1 MKKAAILTAIM
12 ILTAPVA
19 VNAKHHLKGAVAG
32 AAAGHMVGHGHA
44 VAGAAA
50 GAAIQHHHAKMKAHK
65 TS

>member
-1 MKKAAILTAIM
+1 MKMAAVVTMLILS
-12 ILTAPVA
+12 APVA
-19 VNAKHHLKGAVAG
+19 LNAKHHLKGAVAG

-65 TS
+65 KG